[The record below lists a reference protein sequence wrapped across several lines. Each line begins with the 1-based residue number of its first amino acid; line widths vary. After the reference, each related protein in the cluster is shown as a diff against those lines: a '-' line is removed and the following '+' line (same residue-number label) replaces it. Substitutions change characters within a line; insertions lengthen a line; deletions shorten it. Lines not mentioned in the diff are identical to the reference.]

1 VAAAR
6 AALLAAH
13 SLAGALLV
21 ALAAAHLLALPA
33 ALAALALLHALPA
46 LLLSAVTLLA
56 LVVGAALH
64 GPLGLLSPELLALL
78 RSLLPGHALLVALPA
93 AHLLALPAAP
103 AALALLHTLPA
114 LLLSATAALLQAL
127 TALLHA
133 LPALLTALLAST
145 LLSTPAGLHPPA
157 APLAVLLPARLLAM
171 PAALALLPTALL
183 VTLQAALLSGLPA
196 ALAAT
201 LLLVAAMLPA
211 AALLS
216 SGLAALLT
224 VLLSPSVALLSVL
237 FALVLASTVVVCHG
251 WSFGAGVVPAWYA
264 DLGAVADPSQA
275 RLALRIQIM
284 PLTVHTNFHRK
295 RRVTWEIGLFVPEDG
310 RKRDVTGW
318 RSSGPGSSRVPR
330 GRDVP
335 GVNQPDG
342 PARCGTRL
350 HPDAGS
356 TAIPGS
362 TDTGSGSSVTS
373 PAGRYARRRDGRRL
387 LCRLVRSL
395 SSRTRELPDGYG

>member
-1 VAAAR
+1 
-6 AALLAAH
+6 
-13 SLAGALLV
+13 
-21 ALAAAHLLALPA
+21 
-33 ALAALALLHALPA
+33 
-46 LLLSAVTLLA
+46 
-56 LVVGAALH
+56 
-64 GPLGLLSPELLALL
+64 
-78 RSLLPGHALLVALPA
+78 
-93 AHLLALPAAP
+93 
-103 AALALLHTLPA
+103 
-114 LLLSATAALLQAL
+114 
-127 TALLHA
+127 
-133 LPALLTALLAST
+133 

-157 APLAVLLPARLLAM
+157 APLAVLLPARLLAL

-201 LLLVAAMLPA
+201 
-211 AALLS
+211 
-216 SGLAALLT
+216 LLT

-264 DLGAVADPSQA
+264 DLGAVAEPSQA

-295 RRVTWEIGLFVPEDG
+295 RRVTWEIGLLVPGDG

-330 GRDVP
+330 SPDVP
-335 GVNQPDG
+335 GVNQPVG

-362 TDTGSGSSVTS
+362 TDTGSGSSVTG
-373 PAGRYARRRDGRRL
+373 PAGRYARRRDGPRAP
-387 LCRLVRSL
+387 VPPRSITIL
-395 SSRTRELPDGYG
+395 PTPRTP

>member
-1 VAAAR
+1 M
-6 AALLAAH
+6 
-13 SLAGALLV
+13 
-21 ALAAAHLLALPA
+21 
-33 ALAALALLHALPA
+33 
-46 LLLSAVTLLA
+46 
-56 LVVGAALH
+56 
-64 GPLGLLSPELLALL
+64 
-78 RSLLPGHALLVALPA
+78 
-93 AHLLALPAAP
+93 
-103 AALALLHTLPA
+103 
-114 LLLSATAALLQAL
+114 
-127 TALLHA
+127 HA

-157 APLAVLLPARLLAM
+157 APLAVLLPARLLAL

-264 DLGAVADPSQA
+264 DLGAVAEPSQA

-318 RSSGPGSSRVPR
+318 RSSGSGSSRVPR
-330 GRDVP
+330 GPDVP
-335 GVNQPDG
+335 GVNQPVG

-387 LCRLVRSL
+387 PCRLVRSL